1 MNTIDSPAPTQRI
14 VTVLAS
20 AVALVSILSLAA
32 VLIQYMVGAT
42 PFTALMA
49 VGLYGLPVAF
59 ILLIVLVLLR
69 VRDRRR
75 S

>member
-1 MNTIDSPAPTQRI
+1 VNTTESPATVQRV

-20 AVALVSILSLAA
+20 VVAVASILSLAV
-32 VLIQYMVGAT
+32 VLVQYMAGAT

-59 ILLIVLVLLR
+59 LLLIALLLLR
-69 VRDRRR
+69 IRTRRH